1 MEVIKMKKTDFD
13 NLFSGI
19 TGEDFQERILDIKN
33 VLSAENEQYE
43 NVRLQLAEKD
53 SEIAK
58 LRDTNQRLF
67 LRVTDG
73 RQMNNDEGNNEPI
86 TLDSIINNIK
96 GDY

>member
-1 MEVIKMKKTDFD
+1 MEVIKMEKTDFD

>member
-1 MEVIKMKKTDFD
+1 MKKTDFD

-19 TGEDFQERILDIKN
+19 TGEDFQERILEIKN
-33 VLSAENEQYE
+33 VLSTENEQYE
-43 NVRLQLAEKD
+43 NVRLQLTEKD
-53 SEIAK
+53 NEIAK

-73 RQMNNDEGNNEPI
+73 RQMNNDEGNDEPI

>member
-1 MEVIKMKKTDFD
+1 MKKTDFD

-19 TGEDFQERILDIKN
+19 TGEDFQERILEIKN
-33 VLSAENEQYE
+33 VLSTENEQYE

-53 SEIAK
+53 NEIAK

-73 RQMNNDEGNNEPI
+73 VLMNNDDGNDEPI

>member
-1 MEVIKMKKTDFD
+1 MKKTDFD

-19 TGEDFQERILDIKN
+19 TGEDFQERILEIKN
-33 VLSAENEQYE
+33 VLSTENDDYE
-43 NVRLQLAEKD
+43 NVRLQLSEKD
-53 SEIAK
+53 NEIAK

-73 RQMNNDEGNNEPI
+73 VMNNDDGNDETI
-86 TLDSIINNIK
+86 TLESIINNIK

>member
-1 MEVIKMKKTDFD
+1 MKKTDFD